1 VNQVQSDTAKII
13 ANKLLDV
20 KAIFL
25 KPNPNE
31 FFTWASGI
39 RSPIYCD
46 NRVVLSHPDVRHLII
61 DFFVKLIKEEFPQT
75 ELIAGV
81 ATAGIA
87 HAALIAERLNL
98 PMVYIRA
105 GAKDHGRSNQ
115 IEGSLVTGQKT
126 VIIEDLIS
134 TGGSSIKAAKAAK
147 EAGAELLG
155 LLAIFTYE
163 LPVAIRNFA
172 EAGIRYHSLSNYDAL
187 LEAAL
192 ARKTLN
198 QEQVTL
204 LRSWRE
210 NLV

>member
-1 VNQVQSDTAKII
+1 MQSDTAKII